1 MVPGQEA
8 QAGLQAPAGLIVSAA
23 GASENSGTG
32 AVRAAHCFDEAALAR
47 WMDGHVESFR
57 GPLRVE

>member
-1 MVPGQEA
+1 MVFGQEP
-8 QAGLQAPAGLIVSAA
+8 QAGLQAQARLVVSAA

-32 AVRAAHCFDEAALAR
+32 AVREAHRFDEAALAR
-47 WMDGHVESFR
+47 WMDGHVEGFR